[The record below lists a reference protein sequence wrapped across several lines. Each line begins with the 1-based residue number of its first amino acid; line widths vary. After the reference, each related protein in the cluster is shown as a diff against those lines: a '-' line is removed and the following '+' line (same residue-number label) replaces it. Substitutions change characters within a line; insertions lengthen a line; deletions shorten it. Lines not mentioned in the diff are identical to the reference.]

1 MTHVDFI
8 DQTLRDGQQSLWGM
22 RIRTGMAAAAAQDID
37 RTGFRCVDVTASSMF
52 ECVLRYSHE
61 DPWEGLDM
69 WRKWMPTVLMRAGSR
84 HNCMAKFGLTP
95 DSLMELW
102 IQTLVRH
109 GIQSFWIY
117 DCLYNMEKMRRM
129 CQIVRGAG
137 AEVAPAIMFGI
148 SPVHTDEWFA
158 ARVREMV
165 SWGLASSVYVE
176 DAPGILS
183 PERGATLIP
192 ALVAAAGDVPI
203 ELHCHNTI
211 GVAPLNYLTG
221 LRNGVRIL
229 HTASKPLA
237 NGPSLPSTE
246 AMVENLRWLGYE
258 HVLDTS
264 RLDPVATHFARVAEQ
279 EGWPTGSPS
288 EFSTFAYK
296 HQIPGGM
303 TGTLKAQLAQYGM
316 EDRLT
321 EVLEEVVQV
330 REDLGHPISATPFSQ
345 LMGIQ
350 AVLNIVTGDRYSVV
364 PDEVIVYTLGFL
376 GTPPARIDPNVRD
389 RVLSSPR
396 ARQFRNWT
404 PPQPSLRELRIQ
416 FGSERMSDEELLSR
430 YLVPEEDFEAARA
443 AGGVRPDYPF
453 HNPASAGALVEKALR
468 MRRPAYVRVRHGDL
482 DLTLQRKPR
491 PPDSP
496 G

>member
-1 MTHVDFI
+1 
-8 DQTLRDGQQSLWGM
+8 
-22 RIRTGMAAAAAQDID
+22 
-37 RTGFRCVDVTASSMF
+37 
-52 ECVLRYSHE
+52 
-61 DPWEGLDM
+61 
-69 WRKWMPTVLMRAGSR
+69 
-84 HNCMAKFGLTP
+84 
-95 DSLMELW
+95 
-102 IQTLVRH
+102 
-109 GIQSFWIY
+109 
-117 DCLYNMEKMRRM
+117 
-129 CQIVRGAG
+129 
-137 AEVAPAIMFGI
+137 
-148 SPVHTDEWFA
+148 
-158 ARVREMV
+158 
-165 SWGLASSVYVE
+165 
-176 DAPGILS
+176 
-183 PERGATLIP
+183 
-192 ALVAAAGDVPI
+192 
-203 ELHCHNTI
+203 
-211 GVAPLNYLTG
+211 

-264 RLDPVATHFARVAEQ
+264 RLDPVATHFARVAAQ

-303 TGTLKAQLAQYGM
+303 MGTLKAQLAQYGM

-350 AVLNIVTGDRYSVV
+350 AVLNIVTRDRYSMV
-364 PDEVIVYTLGFL
+364 PDEVIIYTLGFL
-376 GTPPARIDPNVRD
+376 GTPPAKVDPNVRD
-389 RVLSSPR
+389 RVLSSAR
-396 ARQFRNWT
+396 AREFLNWA

-443 AGGVRPDYPF
+443 GRVRPDYPF
-453 HNPASAGALVEKALR
+453 RDPGSSGALVEKALR

-491 PPDSP
+491 QADSP